1 MVTSDDDDAG
11 HDEDDNDDDKITMRG
26 YIKMSTFWSMRL
38 SVCYVLSSI
47 FLYSPVI

>member
-1 MVTSDDDDAG
+1 MVTSGDDDAG